1 MEEGLSKHWDP
12 DTEEREAVGV
22 ETGAE
27 NWPEWAW
34 ILRSQSQR
42 VHFPALVLN
51 DLASS
56 IVSPV
61 FQLKL

>member
-1 MEEGLSKHWDP
+1 MAG
-12 DTEEREAVGV
+12 

-27 NWPEWAW
+27 DWPEWAW
-34 ILRSQSQR
+34 ILRSQSEC
-42 VHFPALVLN
+42 VHLPALVLN

-56 IVSPV
+56 IINPV